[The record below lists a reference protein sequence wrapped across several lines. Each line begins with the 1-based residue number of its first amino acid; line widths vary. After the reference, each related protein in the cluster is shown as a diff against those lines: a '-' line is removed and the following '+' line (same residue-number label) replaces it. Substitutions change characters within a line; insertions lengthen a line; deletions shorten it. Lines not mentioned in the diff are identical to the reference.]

1 MAVLEIQRYW
11 EAASHAFAN
20 DALELTIL
28 PTERCNLRCTYC
40 YERFELGRMSDEV
53 VESVKRLITRRAPE
67 LRRLAVDWFGGE
79 PLLAMDVISE
89 IGGHAQRLAD
99 ENPQLDYGGSVT
111 TNGVRLTVDV
121 AQRLADIGARQ
132 LHVSL
137 DGPADVH
144 DLTRKLAGGN
154 GTYAQIEQNLLGIR
168 DSDIPVTISLRV
180 HVTLANIDRLEE
192 FTEELIAKFLGDE
205 RFSVY
210 FFPIVDLGGPNQGDF
225 AVLDP
230 ATAAACVRKLTRRV
244 IEARP
249 KPAKVA
255 AKKQGC
261 ESSYICYAAKPNA
274 WVIRSDGRLAKCTVG
289 FEDER
294 NHVGRILPD
303 GTLDVMTERT
313 RVWMRGWADGDALSL
328 QCPYEDMREDVQ
340 LGRVVSRR

>member
-1 MAVLEIQRYW
+1 MVILDNQQFW
-11 EAASHAFAN
+11 EAASDAFAN

-40 YERFELGRMSDEV
+40 YERFELGRMSDEA
-53 VESVKRLITRRAPE
+53 VESVKRLISRRLPE
-67 LRRLAVDWFGGE
+67 LSRLAVDWFGGE

-89 IGGHAQRLAD
+89 ISGHAQRLAD
-99 ENPQLDYGGSVT
+99 ERPELDYGGSVT
-111 TNGVRLTVDV
+111 TNGVRLTVEV
-121 AQRLADIGARQ
+121 ARRLADVGVRQ

-144 DLTRKLAGGN
+144 DLTRKLAGGS

-168 DSDIPVTISLRV
+168 DSDIPVEISLRV
-180 HVTLANIDRLEE
+180 HVTIANVDRLPD
-192 FTEELIAKFLGDE
+192 FTEDLISKFLGDE
-205 RFSVY
+205 RFAVY

-230 ATAAACVRKLTRRV
+230 ARAAAVVRTLTQRV
-244 IEARP
+244 NAARP
-249 KPAKVA
+249 KSATK
-255 AKKQGC
+255 AKKKGC
-261 ESSYICYAAKPNA
+261 AAHYVCYAAKPNA

-294 NHVGRILPD
+294 NHIGRLLPD
-303 GTLDVMTERT
+303 GTLDLLPDRT
-313 RVWMRGWADGDALSL
+313 RIWLRGWSTGDALSL